1 MRVGPDRQRNL
12 EAEHELLTSQPCRGC
27 LLGEIRITIVPME
40 RKIQGQNVSEEQL
53 DDWVAEAEKGYDIAW
68 LKKRMGRPA
77 RSDRAARV
85 VPVRLTDA
93 ELEAVMA
100 RADREHLNRSEAIR
114 QALAQ
119 WAAAS

>member
-1 MRVGPDRQRNL
+1 
-12 EAEHELLTSQPCRGC
+12 
-27 LLGEIRITIVPME
+27 ME
-40 RKIQGQNVSEEQL
+40 RKIRGQEVSDRQIDER
-53 DDWVAEAEKGYDIAW
+53 VAEAEAGYNPQW
-68 LKKRMGRPA
+68 LKKRMGRPS
-77 RSDRAARV
+77 RSEHAAKV

-100 RADREHLNRSEAIR
+100 RAEREHLNRSDAIR